1 MGPNK
6 HRGDTALVGFSL
18 LLKTAPRTLG
28 LEEARSSSGLAQLCQ
43 WHCPLGK
50 GSVVALWGHLVRQS

>member
-28 LEEARSSSGLAQLCQ
+28 PEARSSSGLAQLCQ
-43 WHCPLGK
+43 WHYLIWQGVSGGPVWP
-50 GSVVALWGHLVRQS
+50 SR